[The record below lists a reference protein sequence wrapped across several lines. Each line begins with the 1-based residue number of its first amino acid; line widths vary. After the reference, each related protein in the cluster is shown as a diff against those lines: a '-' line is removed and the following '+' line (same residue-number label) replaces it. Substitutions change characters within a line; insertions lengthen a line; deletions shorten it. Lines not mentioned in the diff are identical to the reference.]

1 MAITYAVVKKLS
13 KQEREHRSTT
23 GTKLLVKKC
32 SMCEQWADSQGAP
45 SHYNQLE
52 SCFSYSK
59 GFRAHC
65 TCDGCF

>member
-1 MAITYAVVKKLS
+1 MMAITYAVVQKLS

-32 SMCEQWADSQGAP
+32 SMCEQWADTQGAP

-52 SCFSYSK
+52 SCFK
-59 GFRAHC
+59 RGFSSHC